1 MDAPCEAEAADARCP
16 VPVGTVLKNPGASR
30 VRSGSIYERK
40 MERRRPTALKA
51 PVEKRQ
57 PVDRMREKEIDDEQT
72 YPPTRISQEHVYREE
87 GAHAARE
94 DVDTNYFCGEATA
107 VGNEGNGGNL
117 DRAYDDQTV
126 SVDGTGGESRDGRDT
141 PDAAAL
147 LLELVAKEQ
156 ELLALQQENEQL
168 REDLADAAN
177 DGEADIGQLRAQ
189 FAQRLKAQQEAASAA
204 AAELV
209 QEIEAARMA
218 AAEAER
224 GREALQEEMLRA
236 ERALSQ
242 LIQQVD
248 DAEQSEARLVK
259 EVEDLRIHQR
269 EVEAALGSQLGSAQ
283 QQVAALREEKEAAE
297 RRYRRAVE
305 AESNL
310 ARELRQMQD
319 QRQSVEMQLA
329 VERELC
335 QFEAEKCR
343 SEQVEWQEQLNA
355 RARETESL
363 WQAERQRLMRDRAEE
378 ERLRELLKAAD
389 EELERY
395 RRKEEQRRQELQEGA
410 ETEALLNQEIARLR
424 DRHNVREK
432 ELVRQLEVAQKE
444 VALLESETQLL
455 KQTLKDSHA
464 LEKNLAS
471 TVEKL
476 QKEVA
481 LKAVELDSQK
491 TFFEVERTRLQGE
504 QAEAEK
510 KLTKCA
516 ELTECTRTELEQF
529 KLEHAREQ
537 RSLQEQL
544 QAAETVARQLRQQM
558 VNMQRETDGRIA
570 EISQQL
576 CREIEFV
583 SLQKAEVES
592 AAEERVRFL
601 ETQVATLQR
610 ERAEAEQEL
619 QRRSQIED
627 RDLKD
632 VEAILREREAS
643 DQQARQKIASL
654 EAERT
659 QLQRDI
665 QKAEWSAREQELA
678 KLALKRELANLQK
691 RTAAQKELEQRVIF
705 QEKEL
710 ERLLQLNE
718 PYQFAPR
725 THRPG
730 GADTADLLRQ
740 NEAQQHSFVESLASN
755 SCDGS
760 TELLD
765 EACRKVNGVV
775 PPEKGTDGGHQQDL
789 HLGYIEADNRPNQE
803 CSAACGSPTVSSAR
817 EPEMSPGNIGMRS
830 GWDAAAAERLA
841 QGAGVAG
848 QLSQHSEGPGLVG
861 ASVASTRERLDTGR
875 SDAKGQW
882 KENLGA
888 PVAHQCWS
896 RRPSS
901 ARMVQA
907 DNATFRASDGR
918 SFSHSYS
925 ETICSEADASPLSN
939 SRKASASFHRASC
952 DFLQQEVV
960 RLSKAYTQACEALE
974 EAQQKRRGDGQRL
987 ECLLLELEDGGSR
1000 TRRDPVA
1007 WDAETGNPEHEQES
1021 NLGVDESHHPPAS
1034 GSASAQVVQN
1044 QEALQDLKQLLASEI
1059 GYAGTSDGVLRAA
1072 VSTLKTLLQRKI
1084 ELPVT
1089 GTGDAER
1096 NQTPVVNSTIGLF
1109 YRTIELPQQEEKGE
1123 IPRPLKDGTLREW
1136 PSPKPVRLRLGAA
1149 KLENATCAETISGTH
1164 GFFLTHP
1171 HVGDSTLTSSATVQ
1185 PPEELPCHARTVV
1198 QEQLF
1203 YKGSQGGGSEA
1214 ASRDSCGA
1222 RRPASSD
1229 SSNENP
1235 GRLQNPLGRPDLR
1248 LEAVPGQSR
1257 SAERTSEHSVVVAR
1271 NHPDGDAG
1279 LVPCASEHEG
1289 SLRPSGTFVR
1299 TGSLQTSATA
1309 CRAPVSEADQK
1320 HRFDARG
1327 CQGLARRD
1335 TEKKAHLATGGT
1347 GSNNEETL
1355 QSSGLCTTQF
1365 FSIADECVDVLAL
1378 QQLLQ
1383 EREDEVSALEDALE
1397 QSQRREATL
1406 LGRLEEAERLL
1417 GTLHRCSVAA
1427 EQRGDAAAEV
1437 WAALLSRQLHDDNP
1451 TVDLPAL
1458 TGDGPNEKEGREVGE
1473 LDDFQD
1479 SKSVDRAVRHQL
1491 LESDNAS
1498 VSPCGRE
1505 ESSAEGPSRE
1515 RLAASRE
1522 SGEGDCKSNVD
1533 DICEQSVESSIQYNR
1548 ETDGPSAGDG
1558 TAKSQGCP
1566 FCGLKASEEPDL
1578 FWLRLVRQAWKKCA
1592 TNDPQA
1598 SSNHRQQLRSSD
1610 FSLSAGEDPAPTYD
1624 CMGNVLPVLHGP
1636 SHRPAESDIPDGGRV
1651 SLVIPALPRHLT
1663 LCEMSTGNGTPGS
1676 NLRTGVPGL
1685 LSTELQF
1692 AAVPQMALERRSVR
1706 LLPADSSEA
1715 LRLSNRQVEHA
1726 GSSRVDGAYICT
1738 SSTGETMFRFEVCM
1752 SVRDDDNAQ
1761 QSSFL
1766 SVVLMRQS
1774 EDSHEDEVAAM
1785 ANAAGVREVPK
1796 RIPIRLTLENS
1807 GNCDKSLFR
1816 LYRKHADVGVVE
1828 PSGVG
1833 WDSVLPNVWDAGNPV
1848 YLQHVGTQLFLAV
1861 SGIQLMDSASE
1872 ATLDVLV
1879 RRARSAN
1886 TFCCSSNV
1894 VTLDSS
1900 EQPKMGSGDDQP
1912 RHPDPCYFGTEN
1924 LADATPFL
1932 LVSAS
1937 KVTERE
1943 VCMPIGAEGAP
1954 KFEHVRWYGKVTTAR
1969 PPCLFYSQ
1977 RCLGWPARDRV
1988 LCIRSCHPQWVLW
2001 FTVCL
2006 WFVLP
2011 GIMRARNGVF
2021 LVSFHYVL
2029 RRESVSCE
2037 TDLPALFLALLFVY
2051 L

>member
-1 MDAPCEAEAADARCP
+1 MDAPCEAEAADAPCAFP
-16 VPVGTVLKNPGASR
+16 AGTVLKNPGASR
-30 VRSGSIYERK
+30 VRSGPIYERK

-51 PVEKRQ
+51 PVEKSQ
-57 PVDRMREKEIDDEQT
+57 PVDRRRLKEIDEEQT
-72 YPPTRISQEHVYREE
+72 YPPTRISHERVYWEE

-94 DVDTNYFCGEATA
+94 HVDTNYFCGEATA
-107 VGNEGNGGNL
+107 FGNEENGENL
-117 DRAYDDQTV
+117 DRSYEDQTV
-126 SVDGTGGESRDGRDT
+126 SVDGTGGESRDGRET

-156 ELLALQQENEQL
+156 ELLTLQQENEQL

-177 DGEADIGQLRAQ
+177 DGEADLGQLRAQ
-189 FAQRLKAQQEAASAA
+189 FALRLKEQQEAASDAA
-204 AAELV
+204 AQLV
-209 QEIEAARMA
+209 QEVEAARMA

-236 ERALSQ
+236 ERALSH

-248 DAEQSEARLVK
+248 DAEQSEARLLK
-259 EVEDLRIHQR
+259 EVEDLRMHQR
-269 EVEAALGSQLGSAQ
+269 EVEAALGAQLGSAR
-283 QQVAALREEKEAAE
+283 QQVAALREEKEVVE
-297 RRYRRAVE
+297 RRYRRAVDG
-305 AESNL
+305 ESNL
-310 ARELRQMQD
+310 ERELRQMQD
-319 QRQSVEMQLA
+319 QRQSVEMELA
-329 VERELC
+329 VERERC

-378 ERLRELLKAAD
+378 EERLRKLLKAAD

-395 RRKEEQRRQELQEGA
+395 RRKEEHRSQELQEGA
-410 ETEALLNQEIARLR
+410 EAEALLNQEIARLR

-444 VALLESETQLL
+444 VATLESETQLL
-455 KQTLKDSHA
+455 KQTLKDRRA

-481 LKAVELDSQK
+481 LKAAELDNQK
-491 TFFEVERTRLQGE
+491 TFFEVERARLQGE

-516 ELTECTRTELEQF
+516 EVTECTRTELEQF

-537 RSLQEQL
+537 ESLQEQL

-558 VNMQRETDGRIA
+558 VNVQRESDDRIA

-576 CREIEFV
+576 RREIESI

-592 AAEERVRFL
+592 AAEKRVRFL
-601 ETQVATLQR
+601 ETQVAALQQ
-610 ERAEAEQEL
+610 ERSEAEQEL

-627 RDLKD
+627 RVLKD
-632 VEAILREREAS
+632 VKAIIREREAS
-643 DQQARQKIASL
+643 DEQARQKIASL

-678 KLALKRELANLQK
+678 KLALKGELADLQK
-691 RTAAQKELEQRVIF
+691 RTAAQNELEQRVTF

-710 ERLLQLNE
+710 ERLLQLAE
-718 PYQFAPR
+718 AYQFAPR
-725 THRPG
+725 TYRPG
-730 GADTADLLRQ
+730 GADTADILRQ
-740 NEAQQHSFVESLASN
+740 NEAQQHSFVESLASI
-755 SCDGS
+755 SCDSS

-765 EACRKVNGVV
+765 EASTEVSGVV
-775 PPEKGTDGGHQQDL
+775 RPEKGTDGGHQQDL
-789 HLGYIEADNRPNQE
+789 HLGYIEADNRPDQE
-803 CSAACGSPTVSSAR
+803 CSAACGSRTLSSAR
-817 EPEMSPGNIGMRS
+817 DPEMSAGNIGVRS
-830 GWDAAAAERLA
+830 GLDAAAVERLV
-841 QGAGVAG
+841 QGAGVSG
-848 QLSQHSEGPGLVG
+848 ELCQRPEGTGLVD
-861 ASVASTRERLDTGR
+861 ASVASTRERSDTGR
-875 SDAKGQW
+875 SEAEGQW
-882 KENLGA
+882 KENLGS
-888 PVAHQCWS
+888 PVPHQCWS
-896 RRPSS
+896 RKPSS
-901 ARMVQA
+901 ARRVQT

-918 SFSHSYS
+918 SFSDSYS
-925 ETICSEADASPLSN
+925 ETICSKADASHLSS

-1000 TRRDPVA
+1000 TIREPGAGSV
-1007 WDAETGNPEHEQES
+1007 ETGSSDHEQES

-1044 QEALQDLKQLLASEI
+1044 QKALQDLKQLLASEI
-1059 GYAGTSDGVLRAA
+1059 GYAGISDGVLRAA
-1072 VSTLKTLLQRKI
+1072 ASTLKTLVQRKT
-1084 ELPVT
+1084 EVPVT

-1109 YRTIELPQQEEKGE
+1109 YRTVQLPQQEEKGE
-1123 IPRPLKDGTLREW
+1123 IPRPLKDDTLREW
-1136 PSPKPVRLRLGAA
+1136 PSPKPVSLRLGAA
-1149 KLENATCAETISGTH
+1149 RVENATCAEMISGTH
-1164 GFFLTHP
+1164 GFSLTHP
-1171 HVGDSTLTSSATVQ
+1171 HVGDSTSASSATVH
-1185 PPEELPCHARTVV
+1185 PPEERPCHARTVV

-1203 YKGSQGGGSEA
+1203 HKESQVGGSEA

-1222 RRPASSD
+1222 RRPASAA

-1235 GRLQNPLGRPDLR
+1235 GSLQNPLGCPDSQ
-1248 LEAVPGQSR
+1248 LEVVPGQSR
-1257 SAERTSEHSVVVAR
+1257 SAERTSEHSVAVASD
-1271 NHPDGDAG
+1271 HPDGDAR
-1279 LVPCASEHEG
+1279 LARCASEHEDT
-1289 SLRPSGTFVR
+1289 LRPSGTFVR
-1299 TGSLQTSATA
+1299 TGSLQTSVTA
-1309 CRAPVSEADQK
+1309 CRTPVSEADQT
-1320 HRFDARG
+1320 HRSDARG

-1335 TEKKAHLATGGT
+1335 TEKTAHLATGGT

-1355 QSSGLCTTQF
+1355 QSSDSCTTQF

-1427 EQRGDAAAEV
+1427 EQRGDAAAEA
-1437 WAALLSRQLHDDNP
+1437 WAALLSRQLHEDSP

-1458 TGDGPNEKEGREVGE
+1458 TGDGPNGKEGREVGE
-1473 LDDFQD
+1473 LGDCQD
-1479 SKSVDRAVRHQL
+1479 SKSVDRAVRHQQ
-1491 LESDNAS
+1491 LESDNAN

-1505 ESSAEGPSRE
+1505 ETSAEGPSRE
-1515 RLAASRE
+1515 RFAASRE
-1522 SGEGDCKSNVD
+1522 SGEGDCKSTVD
-1533 DICEQSVESSIQYNR
+1533 DFYEQNVGSSIQYNR
-1548 ETDGPSAGDG
+1548 ETDEQSAGDG
-1558 TAKSQGCP
+1558 TAKSQSCP

-1578 FWLRLVRQAWKKCA
+1578 FWLPLVRQAWIKCA
-1592 TNDPQA
+1592 ANDPHA
-1598 SSNHRQQLRSSD
+1598 SSHHRQHLWSRD

-1624 CMGNVLPVLHGP
+1624 CIGNVLPLLHGP
-1636 SHRPAESDIPDGGRV
+1636 AHRPAESDIPDSGHV
-1651 SLVIPALPRHLT
+1651 SLVIPALPHHLT
-1663 LCEMSTGNGTPGS
+1663 LCEMSTGNSRTGS
-1676 NLRTGVPGL
+1676 NMETGIPGL

-1692 AAVPQMALERRSVR
+1692 AAVPQMAMERRCVR

-1715 LRLSNRQVEHA
+1715 LALSNRQVEHI
-1726 GSSRVDGAYICT
+1726 GSSRVDGACVCT
-1738 SSTGETMFRFEVCM
+1738 SSTGGTMFRLEVYM
-1752 SVRDDDNAQ
+1752 SDRDDDNAQ

-1766 SVVLMRQS
+1766 SVALMRQS
-1774 EDSHEDEVAAM
+1774 EDPHEDEVAAM
-1785 ANAAGVREVPK
+1785 VNAAGVREVPK
-1796 RIPIRLTLENS
+1796 RIPLRLTLESS
-1807 GNCDKSLFR
+1807 GNCDKTLFR

-1828 PSGVG
+1828 PSGVAWG
-1833 WDSVLPNVWDAGNPV
+1833 SVLPNVGDAGNPV

-1861 SGIQLMDSASE
+1861 SGMQLMDSASE
-1872 ATLDVLV
+1872 ATLEVLV
-1879 RRARSAN
+1879 RQARSAN

-1894 VTLDSS
+1894 VTLNSS
-1900 EQPKMGSGDDQP
+1900 EPPKTGSADDQP
-1912 RHPDPCYFGTEN
+1912 RHPDPYCYFGTER
-1924 LADATPFL
+1924 LGDATPFL
-1932 LVSAS
+1932 LVSPS

-1943 VCMPIGAEGAP
+1943 AVLDAA
-1954 KFEHVRWYGKVTTAR
+1954 AR
-1969 PPCLFYSQ
+1969 VGSPRLTSSLSYLQFAFLATRLRSAAVKELSDYQ
-1977 RCLGWPARDRV
+1977 RCPLCDGTRLSDSGRKVGVESGQSEDDKDDWVNVAEVPCGESRYGRHTGRQAEELWSVWCGAV
-1988 LCIRSCHPQWVLW
+1988 L
-2001 FTVCL
+2001 
-2006 WFVLP
+2006 
-2011 GIMRARNGVF
+2011 
-2021 LVSFHYVL
+2021 
-2029 RRESVSCE
+2029 
-2037 TDLPALFLALLFVY
+2037 
-2051 L
+2051 